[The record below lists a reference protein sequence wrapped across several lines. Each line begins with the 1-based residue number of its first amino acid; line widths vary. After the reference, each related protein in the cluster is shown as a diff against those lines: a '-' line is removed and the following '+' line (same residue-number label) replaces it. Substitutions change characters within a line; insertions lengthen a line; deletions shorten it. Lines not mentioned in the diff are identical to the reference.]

1 MRHWFKPFLLL
12 LVLGISASLNAQIQ
26 DPIQWNTYHTP
37 TSGLSVGD
45 EVTVFFEGTIDMG
58 YHIYS
63 AVPPDGMP
71 QLGTICDFDE
81 ENRGVEA
88 VGKLLEKGA
97 AETKFDDVFEVNIT
111 IYHDKIVYY
120 QKFKITEEN
129 PKIAIYLSYQVC
141 NESMCVPSSVD
152 YQAQIKTVKKQA
164 AEPVP
169 SEVEPEQPKE
179 EPSPKQE
186 VPKQEAVV
194 TPPNTTSPFTQPT
207 TPVITE
213 TVTPEQVE
221 TVVEGSETA
230 AEEAPTVVEGTQAS
244 TAKTASEAT
253 TEEPI
258 DETQKDK
265 GFWEMLIEGMLFG
278 FGSLLTPCVFPLI
291 PLTVSFF
298 TKQSESRGMGIRN
311 ALIYGG
317 SIIFIYTVIGLLVS
331 MVFGADAGR
340 LLAVNPWVNLVIFA
354 LLFVFGLSFLG
365 MFEITLPSSWST
377 NLSNKGDAGG
387 FIGIFLMAT
396 VLAIVSFSCV
406 GPIVSVALIR
416 AAESGQLLGPAISM
430 FGFSFALS
438 LPFMVFAAFPGWL
451 NSLPSSGGWLNAV
464 KVVLG
469 LIEVALSLIYFSRAD
484 LVMQWGLLDR
494 EIFLGAWIVLSV
506 ITGIYLLGKLQLP
519 HDYTPVNQ
527 ISVPRLFLAMGA
539 FWFALYLVPGLWGAN
554 LAMLGGYIPPNGKD
568 IGVKVIGGH
577 SSGGAS
583 AATHSGN
590 PEICNYPDK
599 VSSHLTQYSHDGFCA
614 FYDLDQGLEYAK
626 KVNKPIFLDFT
637 GITCA
642 NCRLLE
648 STVWVAPDIM
658 EMITQDYVLISL
670 YTDDRTKLAKS
681 YTDEK
686 GKKIRS
692 VGDKWIG
699 YQMDKY
705 RSNAQPYYALLD
717 HDLKNLV
724 APKGFVNPPV
734 DIEEYRVFFRSGLE
748 AFNKK

>member
-12 LVLGISASLNAQIQ
+12 LMFGMAASLNAQIQ

-37 TSGLSVGD
+37 TTDLSVGD
-45 EVTVFFEGTIDMG
+45 EITVFFEGTIDMG

-63 AVPPDGMP
+63 AVPPPTMP
-71 QLGTICDFDE
+71 QLGTFLDFDE

-88 VGKLLEKGA
+88 VGKLLERGDS
-97 AETKFDDVFEVNIT
+97 ETKFDDIFEVNIT

-120 QKFKITEEN
+120 QKLKITEEN
-129 PKIAIYLSYQVC
+129 PKVAIYIGYQVC
-141 NESMCVPSSVD
+141 NESMCVPSSSD
-152 YQAQIKTVKKQA
+152 YQTQIKTVKKKT
-164 AEPVP
+164 AEPTP
-169 SEVEPEQPKE
+169 AATEPEQPKE
-179 EPSPKQE
+179 DPAPKQDP
-186 VPKQEAVV
+186 PKEEAVV
-194 TPPNTTSPFTQPT
+194 TPPSSTSQFTQPT
-207 TPVITE
+207 TPILTE
-213 TVTPEQVE
+213 TATPEQVE
-221 TVVEGSETA
+221 PVVEGLETA
-230 AEEAPTVVEGTQAS
+230 AEEGEEILAEISETNTEVK
-244 TAKTASEAT
+244 AKDEN
-253 TEEPI
+253 I
-258 DETQKDK
+258 DESQKEK
-265 GFWEMLIEGMLFG
+265 TFLEMLIEGMIFG

-298 TKQSESRGMGIRN
+298 TKQSDSRGAGIRN

-331 MVFGADAGR
+331 LIWGGDAGR
-340 LLAVNPWVNLVIFA
+340 ALAVNPYINLVIFA

-377 NLSNKGDAGG
+377 NLSNKADGG
-387 FIGIFLMAT
+387 GVIGIFLMAT

-406 GPIVSVALIR
+406 GPIVSVALIK
-416 AAESGQLLGPAISM
+416 AADSGQLLGPAISM
-430 FGFSFALS
+430 FGFSFALA

-469 LIEVALSLIYFSRAD
+469 LAEVALSLIYFSRAD

-568 IGVKVIGGH
+568 IGVKVIGGLSG
-577 SSGGAS
+577 SSGHFN
-583 AATHSGN
+583 AAN
-590 PEICNYPDK
+590 QEICNYPNK
-599 VSSHLTQYSHDGFCA
+599 VSGYLSEHSHEDEGFCA
-614 FYDLDQGLEYAK
+614 FYDLEQGIEYAK

-642 NCRLLE
+642 NCRTLE
-648 STVWVAPDIM
+648 
-658 EMITQDYVLISL
+658 
-670 YTDDRTKLAKS
+670 TKMW
-681 YTDEK
+681 D
-686 GKKIRS
+686 
-692 VGDKWIG
+692 
-699 YQMDKY
+699 
-705 RSNAQPYYALLD
+705 N
-717 HDLKNLV
+717 
-724 APKGFVNPPV
+724 
-734 DIEEYRVFFRSGLE
+734 
-748 AFNKK
+748 